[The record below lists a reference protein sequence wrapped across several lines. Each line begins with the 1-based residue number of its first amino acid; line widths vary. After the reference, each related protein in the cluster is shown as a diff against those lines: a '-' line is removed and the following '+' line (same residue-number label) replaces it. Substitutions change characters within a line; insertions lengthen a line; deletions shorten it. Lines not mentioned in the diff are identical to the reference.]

1 MIKVLFLIL
10 LSSNLAELKAVERV
24 FLDPGIDP
32 LSDEMVNAINSLNTT
47 WKAKRN
53 FVGVSLDY
61 VRGLLGVISD
71 DNISLPE
78 ADIQIAEDIPER
90 FDAREQWPYCSS
102 ISNIRDQ
109 GACGSCWAFNA
120 AAAMS
125 DRICIASGGELQVE
139 LSAEDVL
146 ACAPRMLVPANGC
159 DGGSAVFAW
168 NYWNDYGI
176 VTSGCKP
183 YKYAPCNHTAAGL
196 ALPHCANL
204 KPEEPKCEEK
214 CQPKYSESYENDKYY
229 GKKCGHIGKYDNGVH
244 RVAKIQTEI
253 MTNGPVEASFIP
265 YSDFFSYSEGVYE
278 PVYGKEEIEHAVRI
292 IGWGV
297 ENGVDYWLAANSWNT
312 YWGDQGYFKIRRG
325 TDECN
330 IEDKVYAGTPD
341 FSR

>member
-47 WKAKRN
+47 WKVIRN
-53 FVGVSLDY
+53 FNTSIICCLCQMFHSY
-61 VRGLLGVISD
+61 LTILIK
-71 DNISLPE
+71 
-78 ADIQIAEDIPER
+78 IAEDIPER
-90 FDAREQWPYCSS
+90 LTLVNNGHTV
-102 ISNIRDQ
+102 IHLNIRDQ
-109 GACGSCWAFNA
+109 GVCGSCWAFNS

-146 ACAPRMLVPANGC
+146 ACAPRMFVPANGC
-159 DGGSAVFAW
+159 EGGSAVFAW